1 MEVLVKLKCFL
12 NYFESVGVGKGKISD
27 FLENI
32 HIFTVLAKSNSIAK
46 KMNGKNKYQIYLF
59 YIIKKNTIFTQTE

>member
-1 MEVLVKLKCFL
+1 LYSPPTHTAVVMEVLVKLKCFL

-46 KMNGKNKYQIYLF
+46 KIKGKINIRFIYF
-59 YIIKKNTIFTQTE
+59 I